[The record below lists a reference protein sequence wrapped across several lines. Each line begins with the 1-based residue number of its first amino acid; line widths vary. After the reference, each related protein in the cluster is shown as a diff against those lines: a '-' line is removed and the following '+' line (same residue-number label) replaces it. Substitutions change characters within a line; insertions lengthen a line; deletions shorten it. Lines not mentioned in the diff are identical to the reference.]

1 MKEIYYRVN
10 GKEITHNDVH
20 DFVHSMG
27 QEGMRYH
34 NEEGFQQIA
43 DELLNQELF
52 LLDALDRGLDK
63 DEEYI
68 REVEFAREQIL
79 KQYAIR
85 DILNSVKVDEEKV
98 KDFYEENK
106 EQFTDIYKFK
116 ASHILVDDE
125 QKAKELKAKIDA
137 GESFEEIAK
146 SDSTCPSSQ
155 RGGDLG
161 EFQSGQM
168 VKEFENALLEM
179 KNGEISDVVKTQF
192 GYHIIR
198 LDNKEIL
205 KENKYENFKD
215 ELERTL
221 LSQLQQEVYVGK
233 AEELKNK
240 YNVESVE

>member
-68 REVEFAREQIL
+68 REVEFAKEQIL

-98 KDFYEENK
+98 KDFYEANK

-179 KNGEISDVVKTQF
+179 ENGEISDVVKTQF

>member
-1 MKEIYYRVN
+1 MKEVYYIVN
-10 GKEITHNDVH
+10 GKKITQDEVH

-52 LLDALDRGLDK
+52 LLEAKDK
-63 DEEYI
+63 GFDKEENYLK
-68 REVEFAREQIL
+68 EVEFAKEQIL

-85 DILNSVKVDEEKV
+85 KLLDSVNIDDEKV
-98 KDFYEENK
+98 KEFYESNK
-106 EQFTDIYKFK
+106 DQFSDIYKFA
-116 ASHILVDDE
+116 ASHILVENQDL
-125 QKAKELKAKIDA
+125 ANELKEKIDN
-137 GESFEEIAK
+137 GESFEDVATEN
-146 SDSTCPSSQ
+146 STCPSSQ

-179 KNGEISDVVKTQF
+179 ENDEISNPIKTQF
-192 GYHIIR
+192 GYHIIK
-198 LDNKEIL
+198 LNKKELL
-205 KENKYENFKD
+205 KENKFESFKD
-215 ELERTL
+215 ELERSL
-221 LSQLQQEVYVGK
+221 LSQLQQEAYANK

-240 YNVESVE
+240 YTVERGK

>member
-116 ASHILVDDE
+116 ASHILVEDE

>member
-98 KDFYEENK
+98 KDFYEANK

-179 KNGEISDVVKTQF
+179 ENGEISDVVKTQF

-240 YNVESVE
+240 YNVESVQ

>member
-1 MKEIYYRVN
+1 MKEVYYIVN
-10 GKEITHNDVH
+10 GKKITQDEVH

-52 LLDALDRGLDK
+52 LLEAKDK
-63 DEEYI
+63 GFDKEENYLK
-68 REVEFAREQIL
+68 EVEFAKEQIL

-85 DILNSVKVDEEKV
+85 KLLDSVNIDDEKV
-98 KDFYEENK
+98 KEFYESNK
-106 EQFTDIYKFK
+106 DQFSDIYKFA
-116 ASHILVDDE
+116 ASHILVENQDL
-125 QKAKELKAKIDA
+125 ANELKEKIDN
-137 GESFEEIAK
+137 GESFEDVATEN
-146 SDSTCPSSQ
+146 STCPSSQ

-179 KNGEISDVVKTQF
+179 ENGEISNPVKTQF
-192 GYHIIR
+192 GYHIIK
-198 LDNKEIL
+198 LNKKELL
-205 KENKYENFKD
+205 KENKFESFKD
-215 ELERTL
+215 ELERSL
-221 LSQLQQEVYVGK
+221 LSQLQQEAYANK

-240 YNVESVE
+240 YTVERGK